1 MKYLITPRNETILL
15 QISGNRKSSAAE
27 L

>member
-1 MKYLITPRNETILL
+1 MKYLITLRKETILL